1 MAQVQ
6 GHYDPKF
13 EELRKGFQK
22 NLDSKADVGASITVN
37 IDGKNVVDIWGGYVD
52 EEGTRPWEA
61 DTLVAVWS
69 CTKGVASLALLMLID
84 RGLVDHDAKVAQ
96 YWPEFAANGKQD
108 IEIRHLLSHTSGLSA
123 WEEKITFEDLPD
135 QDAIAA
141 KLAAQAPLWE
151 PGTASGYH
159 AGTFGVLIAEV
170 LRRVTGKTMKQFVAE
185 EIAAPLNADFQ
196 IGLSDKD
203 ISRASNSIAPKDTPP
218 TQAMPEPG
226 SIPFKTLANPFFTPN
241 FVNTETIRKAD
252 LSSFNGFGNAR
263 AMNRIYSTLAL
274 GGGVDG
280 VQLLSEKTIDLI
292 FQEQSDGIDL
302 VMGFPMAF
310 GVGYALGG
318 RGSANFMPGG
328 RVGCWGGWGGSLFIF
343 DIDRKL
349 TFTYAMNQMSHNI
362 MVKGREGEYVK
373 AVYKALGIELE

>member
-13 EELRKGFQK
+13 EELLKLFQK

-52 EEGTRPWEA
+52 EECTRPWEA
-61 DTLVAVWS
+61 ETLVAVWS

-135 QDAIAA
+135 QEAIAA

-159 AGTFGVLIAEV
+159 AATFGVLIAEV

-185 EIAAPLNADFQ
+185 EIAAPLGADFQ

-203 ISRASNSIAPKDTPP
+203 ISRASNSIAPKDKPP

-226 SIPFKTLANPFFTPN
+226 SIPFKTLANPVFIPN

-252 LSSFNGFGNAR
+252 L
-263 AMNRIYSTLAL
+263 
-274 GGGVDG
+274 
-280 VQLLSEKTIDLI
+280 
-292 FQEQSDGIDL
+292 
-302 VMGFPMAF
+302 
-310 GVGYALGG
+310 
-318 RGSANFMPGG
+318 
-328 RVGCWGGWGGSLFIF
+328 RV
-343 DIDRKL
+343 
-349 TFTYAMNQMSHNI
+349 
-362 MVKGREGEYVK
+362 
-373 AVYKALGIELE
+373 

>member
-13 EELRKGFQK
+13 EELRKLFQK

-37 IDGKNVVDIWGGYVD
+37 IDGKNVADIWGGYVD
-52 EEGTRPWEA
+52 EECTRPWEA

-84 RGLVDHDAKVAQ
+84 RGLVEANAKVAQ

-123 WEEKITFEDLPD
+123 WEEEITIEQLPD
-135 QDAIAA
+135 QDTIAA

-159 AGTFGVLIAEV
+159 AATFGVLIAEV

-185 EIAAPLNADFQ
+185 EIAAPLGADFQ
-196 IGLSDKD
+196 IGLSNKD
-203 ISRASNSIAPKDTPP
+203 VSRTSNSIAPKDQLP

-226 SIPFKTLANPFFTPN
+226 SIPFKTFTNPVLSPN
-241 FVNTETIRKAD
+241 FVNTETVRKAD
-252 LSSFNGFGNAR
+252 VSSFNGFANAR

-274 GGGVDG
+274 GGRVDG
-280 VQLLSEKTIDLI
+280 VQLLSQKTIDLI

-302 VMGFPMAF
+302 VSGFPMAF
-310 GVGYALGG
+310 GIGYALGG
-318 RGSANFMPGG
+318 RGAANFMPGG

-343 DIDRKL
+343 DVDRKL
-349 TFTYAMNQMSHNI
+349 TFTYAMNQMSNNI
-362 MVKGREGEYVK
+362 MEKGREGEYVK
-373 AVYKALGIELE
+373 AVYKALGVELE

>member
-13 EELRKGFQK
+13 DELRKLFQK

-52 EEGTRPWEA
+52 EECTRPWEA

-84 RGLVDHDAKVAQ
+84 RGLVDANAKVAQ

-108 IEIRHLLSHTSGLSA
+108 VEIRHLLSHTSGLSG
-123 WEEKITFEDLPD
+123 WEEKITFDDLSD
-135 QDAIAA
+135 QGALAA

-159 AGTFGVLIAEV
+159 AATFGVLIAEV

-196 IGLSDKD
+196 IGLLDKD
-203 ISRASNSIAPKDTPP
+203 VSRASNSIAPKDNPP
-218 TQAMPEPG
+218 TQAMPDPG
-226 SIPFKTLANPFFTPN
+226 SIPFKTLANPVFTPN
-241 FVNTETIRKAD
+241 FVNTEAIRKAD

-280 VQLLSEKTIDLI
+280 VQLLSQKTIDLI
-292 FQEQSDGIDL
+292 FQEQSGGTDL
-302 VMGFPMAF
+302 VMGFPMSF
-310 GVGYALGG
+310 GIGYAFGG
-318 RGSANFMPGG
+318 RGAANFMPAGKI
-328 RVGCWGGWGGSLFIF
+328 GCWGGWGGSLFIF

-362 MVKGREGEYVK
+362 MINGREGEYVK
-373 AVYKALGIELE
+373 AVYQALGVELK